1 MGFLHFGIKDAI
13 DILLVWF
20 LFYEVLKLFRGTRAA
35 YIFLGILVIIFI
47 ALLSQFLHLDAV
59 NWILSAIW
67 TIGLV
72 ALVIIFQPEIRRA
85 LATLG
90 RNPMIRA
97 FTRGETAITISKI
110 VQAAFLL
117 RDRGLGGLIVV
128 ERKTSLREYIEESGV
143 SLDAEVSAPLIVSIL
158 TPPSPLHDGALIIK
172 SGRIIGAR
180 VVLPLSD
187 NPDLDPS
194 LGTRHRAAVGITE
207 ISDAVAIVISEER
220 RSVRTA
226 AHGILSAPHTKESL
240 GLLLKDLLYPLT
252 GKEEEEE
259 VKVEPSL

>member
-158 TPPSPLHDGALIIK
+158 TPPSPLHDGALIIR

-194 LGTRHRAAVGITE
+194 LGTRHRAAVGIT
-207 ISDAVAIVISEER
+207 DAVAIVISEER

-240 GLLLKDLLYPLT
+240 GLLLKDLLYPPT
-252 GKEEEEE
+252 GKEEEE
-259 VKVEPSL
+259 VRVEPSL